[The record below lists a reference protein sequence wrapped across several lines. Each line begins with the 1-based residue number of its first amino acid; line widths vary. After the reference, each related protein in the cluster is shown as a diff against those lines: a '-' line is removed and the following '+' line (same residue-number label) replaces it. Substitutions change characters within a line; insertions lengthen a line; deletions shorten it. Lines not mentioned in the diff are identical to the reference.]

1 MRKALAIALVV
12 IAVAVVCFL
21 AFSTPM
27 FVFQS
32 VTTDKNSYSSG
43 EKITVSYS
51 NFGFGQLCTCGPY
64 LGIYQLVNGKWEG
77 IFLHEPSNFECIND
91 TVVGSQD
98 MGCDVIQCAPS
109 MVNEKKSFE
118 WDAKIFTE
126 ETKICGSRTYM
137 HYEKISAPAGMYKAG
152 YGMAETIFS
161 IG

>member
-1 MRKALAIALVV
+1 
-12 IAVAVVCFL
+12 
-21 AFSTPM
+21 
-27 FVFQS
+27 
-32 VTTDKNSYSSG
+32 
-43 EKITVSYS
+43 
-51 NFGFGQLCTCGPY
+51 
-64 LGIYQLVNGKWEG
+64 
-77 IFLHEPSNFECIND
+77 
-91 TVVGSQD
+91 
-98 MGCDVIQCAPS
+98 